1 MTIGQWVKSK
11 PKTECILFFACA
23 LLTVLALLAFFL
35 SLLIYGTQRV
45 DPHAVLPQFATDFG
59 DFFDVLNFVK
69 DRDPY
74 SDAPL
79 YGDIANYPPLGYAIF
94 YLFSLIPGLAGQEM
108 NARSPLGLVAMLL
121 YLLLFTVPVGVTL
134 YRRLNKFGR
143 FTRVLFLCALFTSYP
158 FYFCVMRMNMNLMS
172 AFFAFYFIVW
182 YKEEN
187 KAKRYLSLVCLA
199 VAGLTKI
206 YPLFLGV
213 LLLRDRRWKDVLLTA
228 GLGILLFFLPF
239 LLFKGG
245 FSDIGRML
253 SYMTEFSA
261 ETGGF
266 NRNDMAFAK
275 MLRAVLLVFGVEAGG
290 TLSAGIGAM
299 KFLLFFVSCAALF
312 FTKNNFKFTLLAT
325 VAFLNLPDLSY
336 TYSLIFLIVPLYVFL
351 TEEWQGKEPTGESFL
366 FFAAGIVVLSYF
378 ALVSVL
384 EVLLLFVSAVL
395 LAKGWAR
402 KRVALP
408 VLCVSL
414 FCGLVIVYDLIAQLA
429 VGGAYT
435 SDYSHQLSL
444 SCLPLSLQLS
454 LITEAAG
461 EAIARIRFKRG
472 REKQEENHAD
482 EGTGGKDPSER
493 PENDGAVGCVAHC
506 EHPVFGGYRRRAI
519 QRCASV

>member
-1 MTIGQWVKSK
+1 M
-11 PKTECILFFACA
+11 
-23 LLTVLALLAFFL
+23 
-35 SLLIYGTQRV
+35 
-45 DPHAVLPQFATDFG
+45 
-59 DFFDVLNFVK
+59 
-69 DRDPY
+69 
-74 SDAPL
+74 
-79 YGDIANYPPLGYAIF
+79 
-94 YLFSLIPGLAGQEM
+94 
-108 NARSPLGLVAMLL
+108 L

-134 YRRLNKFGR
+134 YRRLHKFGR
-143 FTRVLFLCALFTSYP
+143 LTRVLFLCALFTSYP

-182 YKEEN
+182 HKEEN
-187 KAKRYLSLVCLA
+187 KAKRYLALVCLA

-213 LLLRDRRWKDVLLTA
+213 LLLRERRWKDVLLTA

-266 NRNDMAFAK
+266 NKNDMAFAK

-312 FTKNNFKFTLLAT
+312 FTKNNFKFTL
-325 VAFLNLPDLSY
+325 
-336 TYSLIFLIVPLYVFL
+336 IFLIVPLYVFL

-366 FFAAGIVVLSYF
+366 FFAAGIFALSYL
-378 ALVSVL
+378 ALVSML
-384 EVLLLFVSAVL
+384 EVLLLFVSAAL
-395 LAKGWAR
+395 LAKRWAR

-429 VGGAYT
+429 VGGTYT
-435 SDYSHQLSL
+435 LDYSHQLSL

-454 LITEAAG
+454 LIAEAAG

-519 QRCASV
+519 QRCAPL